1 MDLIQK
7 AEEFTTRKTSFKT
20 MSDRILASREA
31 KQLVLDLNEIYK
43 KGHDPRIME
52 LMKRITVVKQKIEK
66 RLKGKP
72 LAA

>member
-20 MSDRILASREA
+20 MSERILASREA
-31 KQLVLDLNEIYK
+31 RQLVLDLNEIYK

-72 LAA
+72 LAV